1 VYTTILNCLFINKRK
16 RNNILITESFENT
29 QNNTYKTK
37 NRNDIMSLRLRL
49 IIMSV
54 LGIIAVLVIS
64 MIGLNGIYQA
74 NQSMDSIY
82 QDRVVPLRDLKNV
95 ADFYAVNI
103 VDTSHKVRNGSLDA
117 EKGAVLIKAA
127 EDGITRD
134 WGHYMASKMDSKESA
149 LAKQN
154 EQLMQLAANVSSKL
168 KQAMQNKDSA
178 KLDQLVVHEMYL
190 AIEPVS
196 DKISE
201 LITLQLDAAKQE
213 HESSVQAYAAT
224 RTYNILIILL
234 VTLTLAAI
242 SVWLIRDITRAV
254 HLASQFASIIASGDL
269 SRTKPDGN
277 KDELGAL
284 LDTLG
289 VMQNSLRSAIQD
301 ITMSSNTIGCSSNEL
316 SQGSILTSAA
326 IDLQNQA
333 SASLA
338 ASVEEM
344 TVSVSIIT
352 DNAEEV
358 STSTNVAL
366 AATHTSSQVIQA
378 TQAALSK
385 MSGTIDSATQ
395 HILQLQ
401 DRSSAVGQIARVIR
415 DIADQTNLLA
425 LNAAIEA
432 ARAGDMGRGFAVVAD
447 EVRKLA
453 ERTTQSTLEINETIS
468 AIQTSTAEAANI
480 MNQALSEVQ
489 QGVRHAGSAAD
500 SVQSSQNAA
509 QSVHTAIHAI
519 VDSLRE
525 QRIVCNL
532 ISQNIERIAQAS
544 EENNQSVQTNV
555 DTALE
560 LDKQA
565 LALKT
570 VVARFNL

>member
-1 VYTTILNCLFINKRK
+1 
-16 RNNILITESFENT
+16 
-29 QNNTYKTK
+29 
-37 NRNDIMSLRLRL
+37 MSLRLRL
-49 IIMSV
+49 IIMSA
-54 LGIIAVLVIS
+54 LGIIAVLITS
-64 MIGLNGIYQA
+64 LIGLNGIYQA
-74 NQSMDSIY
+74 NQTMNSIY
-82 QDRVVPLRDLKNV
+82 QDRVVPLRDLKSV
-95 ADFYAVNI
+95 ADLYAVNI

-117 EKGAVLIKAA
+117 EKGIALINTA
-127 EDGITRD
+127 EAGINRD
-134 WGHYMASKMDSKESA
+134 WGHYMASKMDGKESS
-149 LAKQN
+149 LAHEN
-154 EQLMQLAANVSSKL
+154 EQLMKLANQMSGKL
-168 KQAMQNKDSA
+168 KQAMQSKDTA
-178 KLDQLVVHEMYL
+178 ALDQLVIREMYP

-201 LITLQLDAAKQE
+201 LITLQLDVAKQDHDASE
-213 HESSVQAYAAT
+213 QAYAAT
-224 RTYNILIILL
+224 RSYNIMLLIVIALILI
-234 VTLTLAAI
+234 AI
-242 SVWLIRDITRAV
+242 SAWLIRDISHAV
-254 HLASQFASIIASGDL
+254 RSTTQFASIIASGDL
-269 SRTKPDGN
+269 SKNKPNAG

-289 VMQNSLRSAIQD
+289 EMQASLRSAVQEIAQ
-301 ITMSSNTIGCSSNEL
+301 SSNAIGSASNEL
-316 SQGSILTSAA
+316 SKGSMQTSAA

-338 ASVEEM
+338 SSVEEM

-352 DNAEEV
+352 DNSEDV
-358 STSTNVAL
+358 STSTNIAL

-378 TQAALSK
+378 TQAALSQ
-385 MSGTIDSATQ
+385 MSGTIGSATQ

-401 DRSSAVGQIARVIR
+401 DRSNAVGQIARVIR

-453 ERTTQSTLEINETIS
+453 ERTTQSTLEINETIN
-468 AIQTSTAEAANI
+468 AIQTSTTEAATI

-489 QGVRHAGSAAD
+489 QGVQHAGEAAE
-500 SVQSSQNAA
+500 SVQNSHDAA

-525 QRIVCNL
+525 QRQVCNL

-544 EENNQSVQTNV
+544 EENNQAVQANT

-560 LDKQA
+560 LDNQA
-565 LALKT
+565 LTLQT

>member
-1 VYTTILNCLFINKRK
+1 
-16 RNNILITESFENT
+16 
-29 QNNTYKTK
+29 
-37 NRNDIMSLRLRL
+37 MSLRLRL
-49 IIMSV
+49 IIMSA
-54 LGIIAVLVIS
+54 LGIIAVLLVS

-74 NQSMDSIY
+74 NQTMDSIY
-82 QDRVVPLRDLKNV
+82 KDRVVPLRDLKNV

-103 VDTSHKVRNGSLDA
+103 VDTSHKVRNGSLEA
-117 EKGAVLIKAA
+117 EKGAALIKTA
-127 EDGITRD
+127 EEGIMKG
-134 WGHYMASKMDSKESA
+134 WGSYMASKMDGKESD

-154 EQLMQLAANVSSKL
+154 EQLMKLANSISSKL
-168 KQAMQNKDSA
+168 RQAMEKKDSA
-178 KLDQLVVHEMYL
+178 AIDQLVVHEMYP

-201 LITLQLDAAKQE
+201 LITLQLDVAKQDY
-213 HESSVQAYAAT
+213 ESSVQAYTST
-224 RTYNILIILL
+224 RSYNIMLVLI
-234 VTLTLAAI
+234 VTIVLGAFSI
-242 SVWLIRDITRAV
+242 WLIRDITHAV
-254 HLASQFASIIASGDL
+254 HAASQFASMIASGDL
-269 SRTKPDGN
+269 SKTKPNGN
-277 KDELGAL
+277 KDELGDLLNAL
-284 LDTLG
+284 GL
-289 VMQNSLRSAIQD
+289 MQNSLRDAVRD
-301 ITMSSNTIGCSSNEL
+301 IAQSSNAIGSASNQL
-316 SQGSILTSAA
+316 SQGSTQTSSA

-352 DNAEEV
+352 DNSEDV
-358 STSTNVAL
+358 SNSTNIAL

-378 TQAALSK
+378 TQSALYK
-385 MSGTIDSATQ
+385 MSETIGLATR

-401 DRSSAVGQIARVIR
+401 ERSNAVGQIARVIR

-453 ERTTQSTLEINETIS
+453 ERTTQSTLEINETIN
-468 AIQTSTAEAANI
+468 AIQTSTTEAAII

-489 QGVRHAGSAAD
+489 QGVQHAGSAAD

-525 QRIVCNL
+525 QRQVCNL

-544 EENNQSVQTNV
+544 EENNLSVQANTE
-555 DTALE
+555 TALE

-565 LALKT
+565 LVLKT